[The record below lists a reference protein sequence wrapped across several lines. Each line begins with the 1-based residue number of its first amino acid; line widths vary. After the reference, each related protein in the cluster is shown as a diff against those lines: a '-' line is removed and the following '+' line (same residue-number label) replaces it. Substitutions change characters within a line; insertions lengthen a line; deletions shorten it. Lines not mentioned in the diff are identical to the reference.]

1 MKKLGNITDVTKQL
15 SAEIIDRFNLSL
27 KDEDDKKWL
36 KREIFNTLQ
45 SLRSHT
51 YDHEKRTVEIRVTWS
66 ADDVLEVNS
75 DLNADQVAGVLDLLK
90 KHHDANIG
98 ITWEVI
104 EATIDTYLRQQ

>member
-1 MKKLGNITDVTKQL
+1 MKKLGNITDIAKQL
-15 SAEIIDRFNLSL
+15 SAEIIDRFNLGL
-27 KDEDDKKWL
+27 KNENDKKWL
-36 KREIFNTLQ
+36 QREIFNTLQ

-66 ADDVLEVNS
+66 ADDVLNVNS
-75 DLNADQVAGVLDLLK
+75 DLNANQVAGVLEMLK